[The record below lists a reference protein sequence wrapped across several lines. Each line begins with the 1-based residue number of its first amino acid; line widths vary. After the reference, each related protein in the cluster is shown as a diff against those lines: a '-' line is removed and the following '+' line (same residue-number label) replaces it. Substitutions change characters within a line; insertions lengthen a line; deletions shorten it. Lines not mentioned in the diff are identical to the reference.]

1 MANYIYTVINKE
13 GKQLKGNL
21 EADTKELAELQLRN
35 QELTIVG
42 LSEASVMNQQ
52 ISFNIG
58 GKPKARDMS
67 VFCRQFVSIVDAGV
81 PVITAL
87 NMLGEQTENKMLREA
102 ILGCK
107 LSIEKGTTLAD
118 AMMDYPK
125 VFDRI
130 FVTMVRAGEE
140 SGSLSKS
147 FDRMGVQYEKQHQLN
162 ALVRKTSI
170 YPTILILVTIGVV
183 IVMLRVV
190 VPQYKD
196 MLSDLD
202 AELPAITKFVMGLS
216 EGLGDYW
223 MILLGIVVLLIV
235 GIRQMAKGESGA
247 VALSKLQLKIP
258 MLGKLVQ
265 KQNSAS
271 FTRTLATLL
280 ASGIPMI
287 DALNIAGGTLK
298 NLLFVQAVEHARDS
312 VSMGSNLSL
321 PLKESGQFPP
331 LVYQMISIGEDTGN
345 IDGMLD
351 KVADYYDEEV
361 KEATEQLMAMLEPAI
376 IIALAVVVGTIVL
389 SVIMPMSSMYEAL
402 DNV

>member
-1 MANYIYTVINKE
+1 
-13 GKQLKGNL
+13 
-21 EADTKELAELQLRN
+21 
-35 QELTIVG
+35 
-42 LSEASVMNQQ
+42 
-52 ISFNIG
+52 
-58 GKPKARDMS
+58 
-67 VFCRQFVSIVDAGV
+67 
-81 PVITAL
+81 
-87 NMLGEQTENKMLREA
+87 
-102 ILGCK
+102 
-107 LSIEKGTTLAD
+107 
-118 AMMDYPK
+118 
-125 VFDRI
+125 
-130 FVTMVRAGEE
+130 
-140 SGSLSKS
+140 
-147 FDRMGVQYEKQHQLN
+147 
-162 ALVRKTSI
+162 
-170 YPTILILVTIGVV
+170 
-183 IVMLRVV
+183 
-190 VPQYKD
+190 
-196 MLSDLD
+196 
-202 AELPAITKFVMGLS
+202 MGLS

-361 KEATEQLMAMLEPAI
+361 KEATEQLMAMMEPAI
-376 IIALAVVVGTIVL
+376 IIVLAVVVGTIVL
-389 SVIMPMSSMYEAL
+389 SVIMPMSSMYDAL
-402 DNV
+402 ENV